1 VAYDEE
7 DNQGSQDN
15 KYTGNDIFVFLGF
28 LSDMLADFELGLICI
43 SLFTILAIANIVFA
57 IKKHRKNLKK
67 LIPIVVSLVLVVCF
81 AFFIRIL
88 LIEFA
93 HVSTTHK
100 ILMRTI
106 DTVERYFENSG
117 DFDLKGTVDGERIGK
132 VLINRPDLDEDRI
145 NDYFNRK
152 NRG

>member
-1 VAYDEE
+1 MAYDEE

-15 KYTGNDIFVFLGF
+15 KYTGNDILFLGF

-81 AFFIRIL
+81 AFL
-88 LIEFA
+88 
-93 HVSTTHK
+93 
-100 ILMRTI
+100 
-106 DTVERYFENSG
+106 
-117 DFDLKGTVDGERIGK
+117 
-132 VLINRPDLDEDRI
+132 
-145 NDYFNRK
+145 
-152 NRG
+152 